1 MTWIQKENPRRK
13 VNSMETAN
21 ASTEDMHDFSS
32 DDKREKAFNSVA
44 VRAQFSLSKILKN
57 E

>member
-1 MTWIQKENPRRK
+1 
-13 VNSMETAN
+13 METAN